1 MRKNK
6 LLNAIGIVAELGKVR
21 ITIAVSLSTILG
33 YVLFR
38 GGFDTGI
45 WLPTLGIFLLAMASS
60 AINHFQEREWDAL
73 MDRTRNRPIPSGR
86 ISPRGALLVA
96 FVLAAS
102 GSVLL
107 LITSGFLAMQLGLLA
122 LLWYNVIYTPLKR
135 KTPFAVVPG
144 SVIGAIPPLV
154 GWVAAGGSL
163 NDPGIL
169 MVAFF
174 FFIWQIPHFWLL
186 LLKLGPQYQQ
196 AGFPTLTSLYT
207 SRQLRRITFVWTVT
221 MVISCLFIPVFGEM
235 HTNIGRILL
244 LVGSVALML
253 LFVRLLRLKSE
264 QTYDKRYFI
273 YINSYLLLVMVIL
286 AVDAV
291 VI

>member
-1 MRKNK
+1 MKKNRFVNF
-6 LLNAIGIVAELGKVR
+6 LGIVAELGKVR

-38 GGFDTGI
+38 GTADSGM

-60 AINHFQEREWDAL
+60 AINHYQESAYDAL
-73 MDRTRNRPIPSGR
+73 MERTRQRPIPSGR
-86 ISPRGALLVA
+86 ITPGGALAVA
-96 FVLAAS
+96 LALAAG

-107 LITSGFLAMQLGLLA
+107 WAVSGFLAMQLGLLA
-122 LLWYNVIYTPLKR
+122 LLWYNAIYTPLKR

-154 GWVAAGGSL
+154 GWVAAGGPVA
-163 NDPGIL
+163 DPKIL

-186 LLKLGPQYQQ
+186 LLKLGPQYAQ
-196 AGFPTLTSLYT
+196 AGFPTLTTLYST
-207 SRQLRRITFVWTVT
+207 RQLRNITFVWTMT
-221 MVISCLFIPVFGEM
+221 MVISCLFIPVFGGM
-235 HTNIGRILL
+235 HTDAGRLLL

-253 LFVRLLRLKSE
+253 LFARLLRLRQE
-264 QTYDKRYFI
+264 QAYDKRYFI
-273 YINSYLLLVMVIL
+273 YINSYLLLVMIVL

-291 VI
+291 F